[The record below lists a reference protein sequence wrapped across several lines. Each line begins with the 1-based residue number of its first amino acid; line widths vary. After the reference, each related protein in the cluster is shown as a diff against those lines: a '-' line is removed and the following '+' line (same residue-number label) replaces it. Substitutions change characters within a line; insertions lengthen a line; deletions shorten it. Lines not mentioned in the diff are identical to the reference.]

1 MNLYDSLP
9 LLLFLIKAV
18 IVLIVPLF
26 SLEPRATLA
35 LYINLGLS
43 ARVRGREQRKDEG
56 GGLKGGQSIVNKRKS
71 KILSVKR

>member
-1 MNLYDSLP
+1 MNSYDLLP

-18 IVLIVPLF
+18 IVLIIPLF

-43 ARVRGREQRKDEG
+43 ARGRGREHREHEG
-56 GGLKGGQSIVNKRKS
+56 GGMKEGQSIVNICQNPFS
-71 KILSVKR
+71 